1 MKSSCRVWVVYLAE
15 NKKIVMVGIPGVGK
29 TTLLAK
35 LVEMLKNHHRSVS
48 VTSFGT
54 LMFDVANANGLKD
67 RDVLRKLPVS
77 EQQNLQKTAA
87 EKIAAIN
94 DEIVII
100 DTHAF
105 INSPEG
111 YYPGL
116 PEHVLKIIMPT
127 NFVSVS
133 AKPEEIYNRRMKDD
147 TRNRDKI
154 TLENIK
160 KELDVQSGMISAC
173 AVITGSPVKHILN
186 GEGKI
191 DEAVEKIIKATGL

>member
-1 MKSSCRVWVVYLAE
+1 MPYLVE
-15 NKKIVMVGIPGVGK
+15 NKKIILVGIPGVGK
-29 TTLLAK
+29 TTLLTK
-35 LVEMLKNHHRSVS
+35 MVDILKDHKKNVVVINYGS
-48 VTSFGT
+48 
-54 LMFDVANANGLKD
+54 LMFNVAQENGLKD
-67 RDVLRKLPVS
+67 RDELRKLSVT
-77 EQQNLQKTAA
+77 EQQRLQ
-87 EKIAAIN
+87 KIAAETIATHN
-94 DEIVII
+94 EEVVII

-116 PEHVLKIIMPT
+116 PEHVLKIIKPN

-154 TLENIK
+154 TLANIK

-173 AVITGSPVKHILN
+173 AVITGSPIRLVLN
-186 GEGKI
+186 GEGKV
-191 DEAVEKIIKATGL
+191 DEAADKIIKAIGL

>member
-1 MKSSCRVWVVYLAE
+1 VPYLVE
-15 NKKIVMVGIPGVGK
+15 SKKIILVGIPGVGK
-29 TTLLAK
+29 TTLLTTM
-35 LVEMLKNHHRSVS
+35 VEILKDHKKNVVVINYGS
-48 VTSFGT
+48 
-54 LMFDVANANGLKD
+54 LMFDVAKENGLTD
-67 RDVLRKLPVS
+67 RDQLRKLSVS
-77 EQQNLQKTAA
+77 EQQRLQKLAA
-87 EKIAAIN
+87 EQISKHGEEVI
-94 DEIVII
+94 II

-116 PEHVLKIIMPT
+116 PEHVLKIIKPD

-154 TLENIK
+154 TLANIK

-173 AVITGSPVKHILN
+173 AVITGSPVRLVLN

-191 DEAVEKIIKATGL
+191 DEAADKIIKAIGL

>member
-1 MKSSCRVWVVYLAE
+1 MLCHGWVPYLVE
-15 NKKIVMVGIPGVGK
+15 NKKIILVGIPGVGK
-29 TTLLAK
+29 TTLLTTM
-35 LVEMLKNHHRSVS
+35 VEILKNHKKNVVVINYGS
-48 VTSFGT
+48 
-54 LMFDVANANGLKD
+54 LMFDVAKQNGLKD
-67 RDVLRKLPVS
+67 RDELRKLSVS
-77 EQQNLQKTAA
+77 EQQRLQ
-87 EKIAAIN
+87 KIAAEQISEH
-94 DEIVII
+94 DEEVVII

-116 PEHVLKIIMPT
+116 PEHVLKIIKPD

-154 TLENIK
+154 TLANIK

-173 AVITGSPVKHILN
+173 AVITGSPVRLVLN

-191 DEAVEKIIKATGL
+191 DEAADKIIKAIGL

>member
-1 MKSSCRVWVVYLAE
+1 
-15 NKKIVMVGIPGVGK
+15 MVGIPGVGK
-29 TTLLAK
+29 TTLVSK
-35 LVEMLKNHHRSVS
+35 IVEILKDHEKSVS

-54 LMFDVANANGLKD
+54 LMFEIAKENGVKD
-67 RDVLRKLPVS
+67 RDELRKLPVS
-77 EQQNLQKTAA
+77 KQQELQKMAA
-87 EKIAAIN
+87 EKIASQN
-94 DEIVII
+94 EQIVII

-105 INSPEG
+105 ISSKEG

-116 PEHVLKIIMPT
+116 PEHVLKIIQPT

-154 TLENIK
+154 TLSNIK

-191 DEAVEKIIKATGL
+191 DEAVNKIVTTIGL

>member
-1 MKSSCRVWVVYLAE
+1 MT
-15 NKKIVMVGIPGVGK
+15 GIPGVGK
-29 TTLLAK
+29 TTLLSK
-35 LVEMLKNHHRSVS
+35 IVEIIKSHDKSVN
-48 VTSFGT
+48 VLSFGT
-54 LMFDVANANGLKD
+54 LMFEIAKKNGLKE
-67 RDVLRKLPVS
+67 RDDLRKLPLK
-77 EQQNLQKTAA
+77 EQQNLQKVVA
-87 EKIAAIN
+87 EKIATLT

-116 PEHVLKIIMPT
+116 PEHVLKIIKPT

-154 TLENIK
+154 TLITIK
-160 KELDVQSGMISAC
+160 KELEYQTGMISAC
-173 AVITGSPVKHILN
+173 AVITGSPVRHILN
-186 GEGKI
+186 DEGKV
-191 DEAVEKIIKATGL
+191 DEAVDKIITSIGL

>member
-1 MKSSCRVWVVYLAE
+1 MLCRDWVLYLVE
-15 NKKIVMVGIPGVGK
+15 NKKIILVGIPGVGK
-29 TTLLAK
+29 TTLLTTM
-35 LVEMLKNHHRSVS
+35 VEILKNNKKNVVVINYGS
-48 VTSFGT
+48 
-54 LMFDVANANGLKD
+54 LMFDVAKENGLTD
-67 RDVLRKLPVS
+67 RDQLRKLSVS
-77 EQQNLQKTAA
+77 EQQRLQKIAA
-87 EKIAAIN
+87 EKISN
-94 DEIVII
+94 HEEEVVII

-116 PEHVLKIIMPT
+116 PEHVLKIIKPT

-154 TLENIK
+154 TLANIK

-173 AVITGSPVKHILN
+173 AVITGSPVRLVLN

-191 DEAVEKIIKATGL
+191 DEAADKIIKAIGL

>member
-1 MKSSCRVWVVYLAE
+1 
-15 NKKIVMVGIPGVGK
+15 MVGIPGVGK
-29 TTLLAK
+29 TTLVSK
-35 LVEMLKNHHRSVS
+35 IVEILQDHEKSVS

-54 LMFDVANANGLKD
+54 LMFEIAKKNGVKD
-67 RDVLRKLPVS
+67 RDELRKLPVS
-77 EQQNLQKTAA
+77 KQQELQKMAA
-87 EKIAAIN
+87 EKIASQN
-94 DEIVII
+94 EQIVIV

-105 INSPEG
+105 ISSKEG

-116 PEHVLKIIMPT
+116 PEHVLKIIQPT

-154 TLENIK
+154 TLSNIK

-186 GEGKI
+186 GEGKV
-191 DEAVEKIIKATGL
+191 DEAVNKIVTTIGL